1 MSKRPARRG
10 RTARAVAGI
19 ALALWLPL
27 AAAVAAD
34 TPAGLLQQADSI
46 KTTDH
51 AGFVERLHR
60 LDADPTALGPAQQDL
75 LQYLHGWEAAY
86 EGDDQTS
93 LRILHQLAAHARD
106 PNLRLRATGSAVNVL
121 ANATRYAEAYAL
133 LDGLVAAL
141 PAVRDPPTRQR
152 ILANAATLY
161 AEAGQIDLAL
171 SYADQMLASADSDT
185 VACQAQYYRMLALSQ
200 RADGAFEAG
209 YPEALAR
216 CTQAND
222 GLYANSIRV
231 LAAERYLDHKQPVA
245 AAAALQRH
253 LAAIDRI
260 GYPALSE
267 EVQATL
273 ARIAWAQGNGERARA
288 LALQAAKTGSNSV
301 ALIAASQVLYEIA
314 QTKGDAAD
322 ALHWYIR
329 YADAEKGHLNDLS
342 ARALAYQQ
350 IHQQVQEKKAQL
362 VTLRQRNQVLELQ
375 RTVDRRSRTEIEL
388 AIALLLVVLGSIGL
402 YAWRTKRSER
412 KFQKLAQRD
421 GLTGILNRQHF
432 IERARAELGYCAKSL
447 REACL
452 IAIDLDHFKQINDS
466 HGHAAGDSA
475 LLAAVAACQR
485 HLRSVDLFGRMG
497 GEEFAI
503 LLPDTVPE
511 RAADIAEAMRAQIV
525 ALGDAPDG
533 PGVPLSASFG
543 IAAAR
548 VSGYELQHLLA
559 HADGALY
566 RAKREGRNRVVRHDP
581 ATDPGADGLPHG
593 MADRRKTHS

>member
-1 MSKRPARRG
+1 MSHIYQWKVNEQHAEIFREVFDESLSDDRIAVVDVGEDVEAR
-10 RTARAVAGI
+10 
-19 ALALWLPL
+19 W
-27 AAAVAAD
+27 
-34 TPAGLLQQADSI
+34 
-46 KTTDH
+46 
-51 AGFVERLHR
+51 
-60 LDADPTALGPAQQDL
+60 
-75 LQYLHGWEAAY
+75 
-86 EGDDQTS
+86 
-93 LRILHQLAAHARD
+93 
-106 PNLRLRATGSAVNVL
+106 
-121 ANATRYAEAYAL
+121 
-133 LDGLVAAL
+133 
-141 PAVRDPPTRQR
+141 VRDLSQFFLAHEHRGLQTRRVREVKQVS
-152 ILANAATLY
+152 
-161 AEAGQIDLAL
+161 AL
-171 SYADQMLASADSDT
+171 SDSFF
-185 VACQAQYYRMLALSQ
+185 
-200 RADGAFEAG
+200 G
-209 YPEALAR
+209 
-216 CTQAND
+216 
-222 GLYANSIRV
+222 
-231 LAAERYLDHKQPVA
+231 
-245 AAAALQRH
+245 
-253 LAAIDRI
+253 
-260 GYPALSE
+260 
-267 EVQATL
+267 
-273 ARIAWAQGNGERARA
+273 
-288 LALQAAKTGSNSV
+288 KTGSNSV

-362 VTLRQRNQVLELQ
+362 ATLRQRNQVLELQ
-375 RTVDRRSRTEIEL
+375 RAVDRRSRTEIEL
-388 AIALLLVVLGSIGL
+388 AIALLLVLLGSIGL
-402 YAWRTKRSER
+402 YALRTRRSQL

-432 IERARAELGYCAKSL
+432 IDRARAELGYCAKSL

-511 RAADIAEAMRAQIV
+511 RAADLAEAMRAQIA

-566 RAKREGRNRVVRHDP
+566 RAKREGRNRVVLHDP

-593 MADRRKTHS
+593 MADRRKATHS